1 MFLVIDN
8 TPAEQIVLYYDVVV
22 GVWHEE
28 RFIESGEGGLLMAIE
43 KLFKKIDQ
51 PLTALTGLAVRVGH
65 GRFTSTRVATTVA
78 NTLGYALQIPVI
90 AATDIDLDV
99 VADRLRET
107 PVGQYA
113 TALYSAEA
121 SVGKK

>member
-8 TPAEQIVLYYDVVV
+8 TSAEQIALYYDVA

-28 RFIESGEGGLLMAIE
+28 QFVEPGEGGLLLAIE

-65 GRFTSTRVATTVA
+65 GRFTSTRVAATVV

-99 VADRLRET
+99 LVERLRET